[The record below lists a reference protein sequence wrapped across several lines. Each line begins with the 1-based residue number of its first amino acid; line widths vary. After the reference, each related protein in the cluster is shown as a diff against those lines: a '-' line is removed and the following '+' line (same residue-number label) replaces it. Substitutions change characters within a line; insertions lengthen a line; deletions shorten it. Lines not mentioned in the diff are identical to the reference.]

1 MKSLSMEYLERCFK
15 RAQDFNKRFIAVKIE
30 MEEFPEPEVIINPVV
45 NVENKLAYYKRTYD
59 EKLNHK
65 HAAGIK
71 IIDFTFGDSMKDI
84 EEIFFY

>member
-45 NVENKLAYYKRTYD
+45 NVENKLAYYKELTM
-59 EKLNHK
+59 KNL
-65 HAAGIK
+65 
-71 IIDFTFGDSMKDI
+71 IINMRL
-84 EEIFFY
+84 E